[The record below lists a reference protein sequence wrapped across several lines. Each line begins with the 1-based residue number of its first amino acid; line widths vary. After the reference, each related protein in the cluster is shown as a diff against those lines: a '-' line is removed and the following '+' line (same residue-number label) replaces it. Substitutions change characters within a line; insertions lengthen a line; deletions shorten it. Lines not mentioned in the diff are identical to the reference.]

1 MGKAFFEVFPG
12 LKLDSKTSEIM
23 EQTNVT
29 KVSTTRKQDFI
40 RIYIESNNLID
51 KSDIRRT
58 EDGIKKQLFKDQ
70 DITIKIYEKFSLS
83 AQYTPENLLDLYRE
97 SIELELR
104 DYDHMPL

>member
-12 LKLDSKTSEIM
+12 LQLDSKTSEIM

-58 EDGIKKQLFKDQ
+58 EDGIKKQLF
-70 DITIKIYEKFSLS
+70 
-83 AQYTPENLLDLYRE
+83 
-97 SIELELR
+97 
-104 DYDHMPL
+104 

>member
-40 RIYIESNNLID
+40 RIL
-51 KSDIRRT
+51 RA
-58 EDGIKKQLFKDQ
+58 
-70 DITIKIYEKFSLS
+70 TISSTSQTSEGQRM
-83 AQYTPENLLDLYRE
+83 A
-97 SIELELR
+97 
-104 DYDHMPL
+104 

>member
-51 KSDIRRT
+51 K
-58 EDGIKKQLFKDQ
+58 
-70 DITIKIYEKFSLS
+70 
-83 AQYTPENLLDLYRE
+83 
-97 SIELELR
+97 
-104 DYDHMPL
+104 